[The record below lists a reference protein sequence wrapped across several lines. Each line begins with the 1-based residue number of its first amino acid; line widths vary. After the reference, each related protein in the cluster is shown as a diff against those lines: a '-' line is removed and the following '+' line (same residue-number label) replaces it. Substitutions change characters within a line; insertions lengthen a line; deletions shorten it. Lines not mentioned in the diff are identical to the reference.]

1 MKRMIATVGVV
12 VVSGLIGMASPA
24 ATLAARKGRHEL
36 SGPHV
41 SIVRLFSYV
50 PQRHPKAA
58 LPHRP
63 DYFCKYLSDG
73 SAIVCCLF
81 NWNDNHGYGG
91 WDCSIG
97 AA

>member
-1 MKRMIATVGVV
+1 MITVAGVLV
-12 VVSGLIGMASPA
+12 ASLGFTP
-24 ATLAARKGRHEL
+24 TLAVSRAARWDRQPRL
-36 SGPHV
+36 T
-41 SIVRLFSYV
+41 RLFSYA
-50 PQRHPKAA
+50 PQRHPKAT